1 MAYCDTYNDN
11 SEDSQPV
18 NNDSEEVNKLIVILW
33 TLLMSMAYQ
42 IGISGFRFRNR
53 DCDLF
58 VQKHVPANKKL
69 SLQSCRDFLWCC
81 LPMRQQAYPL

>member
-42 IGISGFRFRNR
+42 DS
-53 DCDLF
+53 DLET
-58 VQKHVPANKKL
+58 VTVTC
-69 SLQSCRDFLWCC
+69 SCRITC
-81 LPMRQQAYPL
+81 Q